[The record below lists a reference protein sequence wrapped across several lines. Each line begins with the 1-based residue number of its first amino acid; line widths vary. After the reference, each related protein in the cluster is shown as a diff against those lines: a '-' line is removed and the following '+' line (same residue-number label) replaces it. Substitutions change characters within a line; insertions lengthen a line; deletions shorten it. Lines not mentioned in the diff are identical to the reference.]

1 MTYDRTAETVGN
13 ITHLEHVNLLQPDQQ
28 LATQFYISGLGLTRD
43 PYMMTGVD
51 NMWVNAG
58 ETQFHLPTGK
68 PQHFRGAIV
77 LVLPNRRALLERLGR
92 QAGPL
97 RATSFAFTEQAD
109 CVEVRCPW
117 GNRMRCHEPD
127 PARFGALK
135 LGIAQLEVVVP
146 PGTAEG
152 IARFYR
158 EIFGANASI
167 VAGTGGRPTA
177 RVQVGAWQHLMFT
190 ESAEASA
197 PYDGHHIQIYI
208 ADFSG
213 PYRRLLERGL
223 VAEESSEYQYRF
235 VDIVDVDTAQP
246 LFSLEHEVR
255 SMTHPLF
262 RRPMLSRNPEQNNR
276 NYRRGRDAFVP
287 E

>member
-1 MTYDRTAETVGN
+1 
-13 ITHLEHVNLLQPDQQ
+13 
-28 LATQFYISGLGLTRD
+28 
-43 PYMMTGVD
+43 MMTGVD

-68 PQHFRGAIV
+68 PQHFRGTIV
-77 LVLPNRRALLERLGR
+77 LVMPNRRALLERLGR

-97 RATSFAFTEQAD
+97 RATSFAFTEQAG

-135 LGIAQLEVVVP
+135 LGIAQLEIDVP
-146 PGTAEG
+146 PKTAEG

-158 EIFGANASI
+158 EIFAANASI
-167 VAGTGGRPTA
+167 VAGTG
-177 RVQVGAWQHLMFT
+177 
-190 ESAEASA
+190 ESAEASS

-262 RRPMLSRNPEQNNR
+262 RRPMLNRNPEQNNR